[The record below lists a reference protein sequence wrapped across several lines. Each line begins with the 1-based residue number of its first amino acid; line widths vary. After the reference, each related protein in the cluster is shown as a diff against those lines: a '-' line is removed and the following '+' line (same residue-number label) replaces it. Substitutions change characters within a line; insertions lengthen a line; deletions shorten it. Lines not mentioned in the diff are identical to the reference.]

1 MNQRQLRSSS
11 RNQANSDINTSEPTT
26 TSVATSATQTTTNTV
41 STNVITPLL
50 SIRFPPETGP
60 NTHSSPESEYTI
72 TTPTYSRITARGIS
86 GQESDTVRRNTGN
99 MSQQDR
105 NLPTVSEERN
115 TSEGLNR
122 EIISIR
128 EYVSASVEAA
138 QASIM
143 REVQNMQLM
152 IPQLIRESLR
162 SEQGNSLENPNNQNR
177 SFYPNT
183 NYQTPFNHNHR
194 QTAPNPQFNPPN
206 FQQRQPTIP
215 QQLFGNDSR
224 NFSHPSQDFNPQQYP
239 QNYKPITPNQLD
251 KWGLKFDG
259 SSKVLTVE
267 DFVFRVELLRNDYNC
282 PWDILMKGFHHL
294 VTGTASTWF
303 WTFRMQNPTADWHTL
318 KYHLIRKFRNF
329 ESDFE
334 IQRRIMERRQA
345 PNETTDCFITEI
357 IKLKNQMRVHVDETE
372 LVKIVKDNLKDGLAQ
387 LVFPIRIFSL
397 DHLLEEC
404 KRAERNIAKRSS
416 HRMPLGNP
424 RKIYEVEMYEEPV
437 DEQVR
442 IVEAMQKEKL
452 PAKQLVCWNCKAPGH
467 SFIECPVVQRNVFCY
482 RCGFDGV
489 TSPTC
494 PRCVG
499 NTKSNTRK
507 TGPACSSQNIPQ

>member
-1 MNQRQLRSSS
+1 MSQRRLRSSS
-11 RNQANSDINTSEPTT
+11 RHQANSDNNTSEPITTSITTSTSQTT
-26 TSVATSATQTTTNTV
+26 TS
-41 STNVITPLL
+41 STNGVTPLL
-50 SIRFPPETGP
+50 SIRFHPGTGP
-60 NTHSSPESEYTI
+60 RTHSSPGSESTI
-72 TTPTYSRITARGIS
+72 TTPTYSSITAREIS

-99 MSQQDR
+99 MNQQDR
-105 NLPTVSEERN
+105 NLPTVSEERDRN
-115 TSEGLNR
+115 DGVSR

-162 SEQGNSLENPNNQNR
+162 SEQGNSFENQNNQNR
-177 SFYPNT
+177 PFLPN
-183 NYQTPFNHNHR
+183 NNFQTPFNTNNR
-194 QTAPNPQFNPPN
+194 QPTLPNPQSIPP
-206 FQQRQPTIP
+206 FQQRQPNIP
-215 QQLFGNDSR
+215 QQLFANDSQ
-224 NFSHPSQDFNPQQYP
+224 NFSNPSLDMNLQQHHS
-239 QNYKPITPNQLD
+239 YKPITPNQLD

-259 SSKVLTVE
+259 SNKTLTVE
-267 DFVFRVELLRNDYNC
+267 DFVFRVELLRTDYNC
-282 PWDILMKGFHHL
+282 PWDVLLKGFHHL
-294 VTGTASTWF
+294 VTGNASSWF
-303 WTFRMQNPTADWHTL
+303 WAFRMKNPTYEWHTL
-318 KYHLIRKFRNF
+318 KYHLIKKFRNF

-345 PNETTDCFITEI
+345 PNESADSFITEI
-357 IKLKNQMRVHVDETE
+357 VKLKNQMRLHVDEAE

-387 LVFPIRIFSL
+387 LVFPITIYNF

-404 KRAERNIAKRSS
+404 KRAERNISKRSS

-424 RKIYEVEMYEEPV
+424 RKIYEIEMHNDPEE

-442 IVEAMQKEKL
+442 LVEALQKDKL
-452 PAKQLVCWNCKAPGH
+452 PAKQLVCWNCKTSGH

-499 NTKSNTRK
+499 NTKLNTRG
-507 TGPACSSQNIPQ
+507 TGPVCSSQNMSQ